1 MTIADYF
8 KSLSIESLILLL
20 GFCGL
25 MAIVIGLHV
34 QNLRWVRELNN
45 AQASTEA
52 RKRIETLISKVEK
65 LADKPSVGTTRAK
78 PLNKGR
84 KFVPAARTRQTS
96 VPVRRAR

>member
-1 MTIADYF
+1 MTIAEYF
-8 KSLSIESLILLL
+8 ESLSVESLILLL

-34 QNLRWVRELNN
+34 RNLRWVREINN

-65 LADKPSVGTTRAK
+65 LAEKPNGGANRAK
-78 PLNKGR
+78 PVGKGR
-84 KFVPAARTRQTS
+84 KFVPAARTTKTS
-96 VPVRRAR
+96 IPVLRSR